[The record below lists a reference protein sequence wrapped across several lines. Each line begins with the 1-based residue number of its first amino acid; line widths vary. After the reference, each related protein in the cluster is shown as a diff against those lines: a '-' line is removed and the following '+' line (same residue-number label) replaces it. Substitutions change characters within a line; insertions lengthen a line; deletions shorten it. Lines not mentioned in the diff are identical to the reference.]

1 MKPINENG
9 YLHNKLNYTLSNIL
23 MLYYKKF
30 SGVAMKSPNIPY
42 LRDPSKQEHLL
53 EQTITRLGR
62 GVENEIVIVSKRAS
76 REHAHIRR
84 DGRRIFLDDLES
96 TNGTFLNNER
106 VLGSVQLR
114 DGDQISIGE
123 VMFIFHDPDTT
134 TRETPFP
141 ELEINIE
148 AGVVR
153 LNRRA
158 IQLSPKEFSLLVYLY
173 ENRGRVC
180 SKDEIGRTVWSEY
193 QSGIYDY
200 QIENLIRRLRT
211 KIENDANTPV
221 LLITV
226 RGLGY
231 KLLGKTDMA

>member
-1 MKPINENG
+1 
-9 YLHNKLNYTLSNIL
+9 
-23 MLYYKKF
+23 
-30 SGVAMKSPNIPY
+30 MKSQNIPY

-53 EQTITRLGR
+53 EQAITRLGR

-84 DGRRIFLDDLES
+84 DGRRIFLDDLGS
-96 TNGTFLNNER
+96 TNGTFLNSER
-106 VLGSVQLR
+106 ILGSAQLR

-123 VMFIFHDPDTT
+123 IMFVFHDPDTT

-158 IQLSPKEFSLLVYLY
+158 IQLSPKEYSLLVYLY
-173 ENRGRVC
+173 ENRGKVC

-193 QSGIYDY
+193 KQSSPMDQSGIYDY

>member
-1 MKPINENG
+1 MKN
-9 YLHNKLNYTLSNIL
+9 
-23 MLYYKKF
+23 
-30 SGVAMKSPNIPY
+30 PNIPY

-62 GVENEIVIVSKRAS
+62 AVENEIVIVSKRAS

-84 DGRRIFLDDLES
+84 DGRRIFLDDLGS
-96 TNGTFLNNER
+96 TNGTFLNGER
-106 VLGSVQLR
+106 VLGSTQLR

-123 VMFIFHDPDTT
+123 ITFDFHDPDTT

-141 ELEINIE
+141 ELEVNIE

-153 LNRRA
+153 LNRHM
-158 IQLSPKEFSLLVYLY
+158 IQLSPKEFSLLSHLY

-211 KIENDANTPV
+211 KIEGDANTPV

-231 KLLGKTDMA
+231 KLLGKIDME

>member
-1 MKPINENG
+1 
-9 YLHNKLNYTLSNIL
+9 

-30 SGVAMKSPNIPY
+30 SGAFMRNSNVPY
-42 LRDPSKQEHLL
+42 LHDPSKQEHLL
-53 EQTITRLGR
+53 EQSITRLGR
-62 GVENEIVIVSKRAS
+62 AVENEIVIVSKRAS

-84 DGRRIFLDDLES
+84 DGRRTFLDDMDS
-96 TNGTFLNNER
+96 TNGTFLNGER
-106 VLGSVQLR
+106 VLGSMQLR

-123 VMFIFHDPDTT
+123 VVFTFHDPDTT

-141 ELEINIE
+141 ELEVNTE

-153 LNRRA
+153 LNRRT
-158 IQLSPKEFSLLVYLY
+158 IQLSPKEFSLLAYLY
-173 ENRGRVC
+173 ENRGKVC

-211 KIENDANTPV
+211 KIESDANTPV

-231 KLLGKTDMA
+231 KLLGKIDME

>member
-1 MKPINENG
+1 MKN
-9 YLHNKLNYTLSNIL
+9 S
-23 MLYYKKF
+23 
-30 SGVAMKSPNIPY
+30 NIPY

-62 GVENEIVIVSKRAS
+62 AVENEIVIVSKRAS

-84 DGRRIFLDDLES
+84 DGRRTFLDDLGS
-96 TNGTFLNNER
+96 TNGTFLNGER

-114 DGDQISIGE
+114 DGDQIAIGE

-141 ELEINIE
+141 ELEVNVETGI
-148 AGVVR
+148 VR
-153 LNRRA
+153 LNRNS
-158 IQLSPKEFSLLVYLY
+158 IQLSPKEFSLLAYLY
-173 ENRGRVC
+173 ENRGKIC
-180 SKDEIGRTVWSEY
+180 SKDDIGQKVWSEY

-211 KIENDANTPV
+211 KIEDDANSPV
-221 LLITV
+221 LLINV

-231 KLLGKTDMA
+231 KLLGKTDIE

>member
-1 MKPINENG
+1 MITGKVIRARVSPP
-9 YLHNKLNYTLSNIL
+9 T
-23 MLYYKKF
+23 
-30 SGVAMKSPNIPY
+30 SG
-42 LRDPSKQEHLL
+42 
-53 EQTITRLGR
+53 
-62 GVENEIVIVSKRAS
+62 
-76 REHAHIRR
+76 
-84 DGRRIFLDDLES
+84 DDLGS

-106 VLGSVQLR
+106 VLGSIQLR

-141 ELEINIE
+141 ELEVNVE
-148 AGVVR
+148 SGVIR

-173 ENRGRVC
+173 ENRGKVC
-180 SKDEIGRTVWSEY
+180 SKDEIGRMVWSEY
-193 QSGIYDY
+193 KQSSPVDQSGIYDY

-211 KIENDANTPV
+211 KIENDANSPI

-231 KLLGKTDMA
+231 KLLGKTDME

>member
-1 MKPINENG
+1 MTN
-9 YLHNKLNYTLSNIL
+9 
-23 MLYYKKF
+23 
-30 SGVAMKSPNIPY
+30 PNTPF
-42 LRDPSKQEHLL
+42 LRDTTKQEHLL

-62 GVENEIVIVSKRAS
+62 AIENEIVIVSKRAS

-84 DGRRIFLDDLES
+84 EGRRTFLDDLGS
-96 TNGTFLNNER
+96 TNGTFLNGER

-114 DGDQISIGE
+114 DGDQIAVGE
-123 VMFIFHDPDTT
+123 VTFTFHDPDTT

-141 ELEINIE
+141 ELEVNLE
-148 AGVVR
+148 AGIVR
-153 LNRRA
+153 LNRKS
-158 IQLSPKEFSLLVYLY
+158 IQLSPKEFSLLAYLY
-173 ENRGRVC
+173 QNRGKVC

-193 QSGIYDY
+193 RHSSPVDQSGIYDY

-211 KIENDANTPV
+211 KIEGDPNLPV

-231 KLLGKTDMA
+231 KLLGKTDME